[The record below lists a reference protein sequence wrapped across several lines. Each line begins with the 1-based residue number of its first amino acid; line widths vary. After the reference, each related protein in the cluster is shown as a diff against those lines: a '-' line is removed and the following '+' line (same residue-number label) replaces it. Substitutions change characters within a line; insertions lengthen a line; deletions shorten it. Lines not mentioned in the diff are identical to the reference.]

1 MTGDADARLRA
12 FARLLVRTGVN
23 LNEGQELLLHAQHE
37 HAPFVRA
44 IAQEAYA
51 AGARFVDVA
60 AHASDR
66 RPIRLA

>member
-1 MTGDADARLRA
+1 MTDRVQERLRA
-12 FARLLVRTGVN
+12 FARLLIRTGVN

-44 IAQEAYA
+44 LAREAYA

-60 AHASDR
+60 YADR
-66 RPIRLA
+66 